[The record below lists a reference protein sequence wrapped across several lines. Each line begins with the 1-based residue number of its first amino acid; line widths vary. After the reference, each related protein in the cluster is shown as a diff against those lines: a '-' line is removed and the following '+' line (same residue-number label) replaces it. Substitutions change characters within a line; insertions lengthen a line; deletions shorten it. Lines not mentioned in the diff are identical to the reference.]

1 MIPQLVTDKCPY
13 DAATLLD
20 LLKRVK
26 CAEEA
31 VQGLSRKTG
40 EDLRRLGQTEGA
52 ESLKELRPLC
62 STTLAT
68 R

>member
-1 MIPQLVTDKCPY
+1 MIPQLVIEDSPY

-31 VQGLSRKTG
+31 V
-40 EDLRRLGQTEGA
+40 EV
-52 ESLKELRPLC
+52 
-62 STTLAT
+62 
-68 R
+68 